1 MTLLGLLFS
10 GRKAAFVAV
19 VVFSVLS
26 ALLSVAV
33 LAFIGQ
39 RMLSAQADLGLVLLQ
54 FSGLLAALL
63 AAATIASA
71 AARTRSTQAKGASD
85 CGPAQRAMPGSER
98 SRQAGSA
105 RMKSAA
111 GPRMCWWWPMAASAP
126 IPTAGGRS

>member
-63 AAATIASA
+63 AAATIAQVTLHKLDENTSL
-71 AARTRSTQAKGASD
+71 RITNSST
-85 CGPAQRAMPGSER
+85 ER
-98 SRQAGSA
+98 FWVSPVLSRLPL
-105 RMKSAA
+105 RLKWIKSF
-111 GPRMCWWWPMAASAP
+111 PR
-126 IPTAGGRS
+126 

>member
-39 RMLSAQADLGLVLLQ
+39 RMLSAQADLGLGVL
-54 FSGLLAALL
+54 
-63 AAATIASA
+63 
-71 AARTRSTQAKGASD
+71 
-85 CGPAQRAMPGSER
+85 
-98 SRQAGSA
+98 
-105 RMKSAA
+105 
-111 GPRMCWWWPMAASAP
+111 
-126 IPTAGGRS
+126 